1 MQAPPRT
8 RFARSGDVDLA
19 FQVFGDGPRNILAIA
34 GWVSHLEVMW
44 ELAEFARFLERLGTM
59 GRVAVYDKRGTGMSD
74 RPGGESTLEDHVN
87 DVRAVLDA
95 AGMDRVCPIGWVDA
109 VGVVASF
116 AATWPDRVDALVL
129 GSFLPSP
136 SATVPPELAAEFA
149 HAVEHAWGE
158 AVMVPAMVPSVAD
171 DPRVLEWFRRY
182 ERMSATPN
190 AAAAMQEWALSLDLD
205 AILPAIQAPTLVL
218 HRRDVVSVPAAEVRR
233 GAALIPDARYVELPG
248 ADLYPIF
255 GDADAVLA
263 EIEEFLTGARTA
275 AHSDRVLATVL
286 FTDIVDSTARAR
298 ALGDR
303 AWSDL
308 LDAHNTE
315 VRRVLAQ
322 WGGHEVKTTGDGF
335 LATFDGP
342 ARGIRAAATVVRSIR
357 DLGLEIRAGLHTG
370 EIERGPDD
378 ISGIA
383 VHVGARVAALAG
395 PSEVLVTS
403 TVKDLVLGST
413 ITFADRGRHPL
424 KGVPGDWQLFA
435 VEQA

>member
-1 MQAPPRT
+1 
-8 RFARSGDVDLA
+8 VD
-19 FQVFGDGPRNILAIA
+19 
-34 GWVSHLEVMW
+34 
-44 ELAEFARFLERLGTM
+44 
-59 GRVAVYDKRGTGMSD
+59 
-74 RPGGESTLEDHVN
+74 
-87 DVRAVLDA
+87 
-95 AGMDRVCPIGWVDA
+95 
-109 VGVVASF
+109 
-116 AATWPDRVDALVL
+116 
-129 GSFLPSP
+129 
-136 SATVPPELAAEFA
+136 
-149 HAVEHAWGE
+149 
-158 AVMVPAMVPSVAD
+158 D